1 MRMMLILITMVVMV
15 VTFWAWSP
23 CTRWCT
29 GWGKGRWHSRQG
41 SGHMASWWNE
51 TQIDTNK
58 FQNFS
63 LSPYPREDLICFT
76 HFETEKTAFWSPN
89 GTGVSLVNTISLKA
103 FMKRKEFSYKVHEDS
118 VPSYSNLVLTQ
129 KPYLVDFS
137 HTKYLR
143 SWDDR
148 VKWPRVLRSVK
159 ELPNVG
165 GEAALRQELG
175 RRLWCWLVVMVM
187 VWCQRWGCWWWWDKP
202 RWWGAPPGCQLWR
215 WWQSQWARRESQTGN
230 LKRRVDLETE
240 VRDDKDF
247 SWSRAVAIG

>member
-1 MRMMLILITMVVMV
+1 MMMM

-103 FMKRKEFSYKVHEDS
+103 FMKRKELHEDS
-118 VPSYSNLVLTQ
+118 VPSYSNLVLTR
-129 KPYLVDFS
+129 PWRVGLFDFGS
-137 HTKYLR
+137 GLTKKFGFGYCAYYGLKAN
-143 SWDDR
+143 SCVFILCNSISCKGTELTNEGFVSDN
-148 VKWPRVLRSVK
+148 VEK
-159 ELPNVG
+159 EL
-165 GEAALRQELG
+165 
-175 RRLWCWLVVMVM
+175 
-187 VWCQRWGCWWWWDKP
+187 K
-202 RWWGAPPGCQLWR
+202 
-215 WWQSQWARRESQTGN
+215 
-230 LKRRVDLETE
+230 
-240 VRDDKDF
+240 
-247 SWSRAVAIG
+247 

>member
-1 MRMMLILITMVVMV
+1 MYMYIVHVDHVGDDDDGDVIECMRMMMMM

-23 CTRWCT
+23 CTRLCT

-103 FMKRKEFSYKVHEDS
+103 FMKRKELHEDS
-118 VPSYSNLVLTQ
+118 VPSYSNLVLTR
-129 KPYLVDFS
+129 PWRVGLFDFGS
-137 HTKYLR
+137 GLTKKFGF
-143 SWDDR
+143 R
-148 VKWPRVLRSVK
+148 VRVLCI
-159 ELPNVG
+159 
-165 GEAALRQELG
+165 
-175 RRLWCWLVVMVM
+175 LW
-187 VWCQRWGCWWWWDKP
+187 
-202 RWWGAPPGCQLWR
+202 
-215 WWQSQWARRESQTGN
+215 S
-230 LKRRVDLETE
+230 
-240 VRDDKDF
+240 
-247 SWSRAVAIG
+247 